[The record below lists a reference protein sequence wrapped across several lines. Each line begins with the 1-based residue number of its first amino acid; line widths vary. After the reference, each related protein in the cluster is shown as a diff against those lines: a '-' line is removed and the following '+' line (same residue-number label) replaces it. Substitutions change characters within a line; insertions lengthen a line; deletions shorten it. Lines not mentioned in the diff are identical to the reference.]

1 MKKTEDKQRLSRRD
15 FLAGAAG
22 AAIVSAI
29 GTGCEGGCSAQAKPP
44 QAPEPAKTATESK
57 PTGSGRRS
65 KVVLVRDQRV
75 LGAGRQVDGTVLA
88 RMFDDAVT
96 ELLDEPDP
104 AAAWSR
110 LVQADDTVGIKSN
123 VWRYLRT
130 PEELEQT
137 IIERVSAQG
146 VDPNRI
152 GVDDRGVLR
161 NPLFSKTSA
170 LINVRPMR
178 THHWSGVGSCIKNY
192 IMFSPEPS
200 SWHDDSCA
208 GLAGVW
214 DLPVVKGKTRLN
226 VLVMLTPLFHGKGP
240 HHYNSSYTWE
250 YGGLI
255 VGRDPVAVDAVGV
268 RILNAKRA
276 EHFGNDQPF
285 VVPPKHI
292 TVAEQKFGLG
302 VADPDRIDLVR
313 LGWESGALI

>member
-1 MKKTEDKQRLSRRD
+1 MSDNGDKRKLSRRD
-15 FLAGAAG
+15 FLASATG
-22 AAIVSAI
+22 AAIAGAI

-44 QAPEPAKTATESK
+44 ATPEPERTAAE
-57 PTGSGRRS
+57 PEVEGSTRRS
-65 KVVLVRDQRV
+65 KVVLVRDQKV
-75 LGAGRQVDGTVLA
+75 LQAGRQVDGAVLA

-96 ELLDEPDP
+96 ELLEEPDP
-104 AAAWSR
+104 TAAWAR
-110 LVQADDTVGIKSN
+110 LVNADDAVGVKSN

-130 PEELEQT
+130 PEELEQA
-137 IIERVSAQG
+137 IVDRVAAQG
-146 VDPNRI
+146 VDTDKI

-161 NPLFSKTSA
+161 NPKFDSTTA

-192 IMFSPEPS
+192 IMFSPEPA

-208 GLAGVW
+208 DLAGIW
-214 DLPVVKGKTRLN
+214 DLPAVKGKTRLN

-268 RILNAKRA
+268 RILSAKRA
-276 EHFGNDQPF
+276 EHFGDEQPF
-285 VVPPKHI
+285 AVPPKHI
-292 TVAEQKFGLG
+292 EVAEKKFGLG
-302 VADPDRIDLVR
+302 VADPDRIDLVK
-313 LGWESGALI
+313 LGWEQGALI